1 MQTYE
6 LTKDAEQDLREL
18 ARYTLSQWGKKILRQ
33 YQKGLKDTFYAIA
46 TNEVPQRTFSEVFA
60 DLYVT
65 KYRYHYIFY
74 FTDIQTRLVIIGVI
88 HERRDIV
95 SRLSSRLS

>member
-1 MQTYE
+1 MQTYV

-18 ARYTLSQWGKKILRQ
+18 ARYTLSQWSRKILRQ
-33 YQKGLKDTFYAIA
+33 YQQGLKDTFNAIV
-46 TNEVPQRTFSEVFA
+46 NNDVPKRAFSEVFS

-65 KYRYHYIFY
+65 KYRYHYVFY
-74 FTDIQTRLVIIGVI
+74 FTDILPKPVIIGVI